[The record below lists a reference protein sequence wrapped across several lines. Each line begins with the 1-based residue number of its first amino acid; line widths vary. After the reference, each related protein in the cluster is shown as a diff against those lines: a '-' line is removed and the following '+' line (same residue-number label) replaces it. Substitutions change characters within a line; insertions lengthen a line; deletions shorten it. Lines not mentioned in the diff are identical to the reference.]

1 MTYQETLDYLFTQL
15 PMFQRSGNSAL
26 KKDLTNI
33 RILLS
38 ALDNPQEKCRCI
50 HVAGTNGKGTTCH
63 LLAAALQAHG
73 YQVGMYT
80 SPHYRDF
87 RERIKINAEF
97 IPEEAVIR
105 FVAWLREAA
114 LAIQPSFF
122 EITVAMAFDYFA
134 RQQPDW
140 VIVEVGLGGR
150 LDSTNVIT
158 PELSVITNIGFDHM
172 EFLGDTLP
180 KIAFEKGGIIKP
192 GVPVVIGETQ
202 EETTPVF
209 RDLARAG
216 RSQIIF
222 ADQAYEIGGREVGDS
237 GDRVGNQFEIRMPG
251 AKRAFTFTT
260 DLGGPHLAKNLL
272 TAYTALIALHSETFT
287 PNAKSIEHGWRQ
299 VGKETFYIGR
309 WQVLRE
315 HNPLCIADSAHNT
328 EGLVPVMDQ
337 LRQMKLPL
345 HIVLGVVREKDLSK
359 ALPLF
364 PQEATYYFVKAD
376 IPRGLAADQ
385 LRYAAAEAGLTG
397 KTYDSVAQG
406 YQAAKEQARAVG
418 GMVFVGGSIFTV
430 AEVV

>member
-1 MTYQETLDYLFTQL
+1 MTYQQTLDYLFTQL
-15 PMFQRSGNSAL
+15 PMFQRSGNSAM

-38 ALDNPQEKCRCI
+38 ALGNPHEKFRSI

-73 YQVGMYT
+73 YRVGLYT

-97 IPEEAVIR
+97 IPEAEVIR
-105 FVAWLREAA
+105 FVQWLQGAE
-114 LAIQPSFF
+114 LDVQPSFF

-134 RQQPDW
+134 SQQPDW

-216 RSQIIF
+216 RSQMVF
-222 ADQAYEIGGREVGDS
+222 ADQTYEIED
-237 GDRVGNQFEIRMPG
+237 
-251 AKRAFTFTT
+251 
-260 DLGGPHLAKNLL
+260 
-272 TAYTALIALHSETFT
+272 
-287 PNAKSIEHGWRQ
+287 
-299 VGKETFYIGR
+299 
-309 WQVLRE
+309 
-315 HNPLCIADSAHNT
+315 
-328 EGLVPVMDQ
+328 
-337 LRQMKLPL
+337 
-345 HIVLGVVREKDLSK
+345 
-359 ALPLF
+359 
-364 PQEATYYFVKAD
+364 
-376 IPRGLAADQ
+376 
-385 LRYAAAEAGLTG
+385 
-397 KTYDSVAQG
+397 
-406 YQAAKEQARAVG
+406 
-418 GMVFVGGSIFTV
+418 
-430 AEVV
+430 